1 MATPQQ
7 VVAGP
12 WELIPHLIRFFSAR
26 HLTAYLVG
34 GYLRDRL
41 LSPIPSSESD
51 LRMAPDLDLAVDGDS
66 ESLARGLAASLAAS
80 FVPVSPSRG
89 VFSVI
94 SREAGKPGWPT
105 AWSIDLKGFSGDILE
120 DLARRDFTVDAMAL
134 RLDERSIDAWTTGD
148 WSDVVVDPFNGRQ
161 DLAGKRIRAVSPNV
175 FQDDPG
181 RLLRSVRL
189 VAQLSFRLDPDTATL
204 VRKDAHRLK
213 QASAERLRDEFLTIL
228 SLDGARGHLEVLDRL
243 DLLNRLIPELA
254 LTKGVDQPRVHYWDV
269 WGHTM
274 HCVEEAEMVT
284 KGHRNSPVYMF
295 VPWTPAS
302 EAHFSQE
309 AGDGHT
315 RGTMLKLAALFHDIA
330 KPQTKS
336 VEADGRTRFF
346 GHSELGALMAEDRL
360 TKLRMSSRSVALIA
374 QMVEHH
380 LRPNNMSKDVELP
393 TPRAVHRYF
402 RDLGDSAID
411 TVYLALADYLAT
423 NGPSL
428 SQEHWFSHARMM
440 EHILQSGAQQ
450 PVPKG
455 QDRLLNGHDLIEHL
469 GVEPGPLVG
478 ELLEKII
485 EAQSTG
491 EIQTREEAL
500 ALARESLPI
509 QRRRE

>member
-1 MATPQQ
+1 MATPQE
-7 VVAGP
+7 VLAGT
-12 WELIPHLIRFFSAR
+12 WELVPRLIEFFSAR
-26 HLTAYLVG
+26 QASAYLVG

-41 LSPIPSSESD
+41 LSRTASS
-51 LRMAPDLDLAVDGDS
+51 DLDLAVDGDS
-66 ESLARGLAASLAAS
+66 ESFARGLAASLAAN
-80 FVPVSPSRG
+80 FVPVNPSRG
-89 VFSVI
+89 VYRVTS
-94 SREAGKPGWPT
+94 SEPALTGKPARSP
-105 AWSIDLKGFSGDILE
+105 AWSIDLKGFSGDIRE

-134 RLDERSIDAWTTGD
+134 GLNDRLIDNWATDNWAEP
-148 WSDVVVDPFNGRQ
+148 VIDPFNGRG
-161 DLAGKRIRAVSPNV
+161 DLARKRIRAVSPDV
-175 FQDDPG
+175 FQEDPG

-189 VAQLSFRLDPDTATL
+189 VAQLGFRLEPETSTL
-204 VRKDAHRLK
+204 VRNNAHRVE
-213 QASAERLRDEFLTIL
+213 QTSGERLREELLTIL

-243 DLLNRLIPELA
+243 DLLCRVIPELA
-254 LTKGVDQPRVHYWDV
+254 PAKGVDQPRVHYWDV

-295 VPWTPAS
+295 VPWTPES
-302 EAHFSQE
+302 EAHFTQE

-336 VEADGRTRFF
+336 VESDGRTRFF
-346 GHSELGALMAEDRL
+346 GHSELGASMAQERL
-360 TKLRMSSRSVALIA
+360 AQLRMSSRSIALIST
-374 QMVEHH
+374 MVQHH
-380 LRPNNMSKDVELP
+380 LRPNNMSTGAELP

-402 RDLGDSAID
+402 RDLGEAAVD

-423 NGPSL
+423 NGPAL
-428 SQEHWFSHARMM
+428 SMEHWSSHARMM
-440 EHILQSGAQQ
+440 GHILESGAQQ
-450 PVPKG
+450 PVPTG
-455 QDRLLNGHDLIEHL
+455 QNRLLNGHDLIEHL

-491 EIQTREEAL
+491 EIHTQEEAL
-500 ALARESLPI
+500 ALARESLPT

>member
-1 MATPQQ
+1 MATPQE
-7 VVAGP
+7 VLAGP
-12 WELIPHLIRFFSAR
+12 WELIPRLIRFFSAR
-26 HLTAYLVG
+26 QASAYLVG

-41 LSPIPSSESD
+41 LSRIPSPDSGLD
-51 LRMAPDLDLAVDGDS
+51 MAPDLDLAVNGDS
-66 ESLARGLAASLAAS
+66 ESLARGLAASLSAS
-80 FVPVSPSRG
+80 FVPVNRARG
-89 VFSVI
+89 VFRVT
-94 SREAGKPGWPT
+94 SREMGNRGKP
-105 AWSIDLKGFSGDILE
+105 AWSVDLKGFSGEIGE

-134 RLDERSIDAWTTGD
+134 GLDDQLIDNWATDNWAEL
-148 WSDVVVDPFNGRQ
+148 VIDPFNGRG

-175 FQDDPG
+175 FEDDPG

-189 VAQLSFRLDPDTATL
+189 VAQLAFRLDPDTATL
-204 VRKDAHRLK
+204 IRKDSHRLE
-213 QASAERLRDEFLTIL
+213 QTSAERLRDEFLTIL
-228 SLDGARGHLEVLDRL
+228 SLDGARGYLEVLDRL
-243 DLLNRLIPELA
+243 DLLCRLIPELA

-295 VPWTPAS
+295 VPWTPDS
-302 EAHFSQE
+302 EAHFCQE

-330 KPQTKS
+330 KPQTKT

-346 GHSELGALMAEDRL
+346 GHSELGASMVADRL
-360 TKLRMSSRSVALIA
+360 TKLRMSSRPVALIA
-374 QMVEHH
+374 KMVEHH
-380 LRPNNMSKDVELP
+380 LRPNNMSPGVELP

-402 RDLGDSAID
+402 RDLGDAAVD
-411 TVYLALADYLAT
+411 TVYLAMADYLAT

-428 SQEHWFSHARMM
+428 SQEHWSSHAKMM
-440 EHILQSGAQQ
+440 GHILQSGAQQ
-450 PVPKG
+450 PVPTG
-455 QDRLLNGHDLIEHL
+455 RDRLLNGHDLIEHL

-491 EIQTREEAL
+491 EIHTREEAL

>member
-1 MATPQQ
+1 MATPQESL
-7 VVAGP
+7 AGP
-12 WELIPHLIRFFSAR
+12 WELVPRLIRFFSAR
-26 HLTAYLVG
+26 QTSAYLVG

-41 LSPIPSSESD
+41 LPRVPSPNLD
-51 LRMAPDLDLAVDGDS
+51 PDLDLIVDGDP
-66 ESLARGLAASLAAS
+66 ESLARGLAASLSAGFFA
-80 FVPVSPSRG
+80 VSPSRG
-89 VFSVI
+89 VFRVTA
-94 SREAGKPGWPT
+94 RETGERGKP
-105 AWSIDLKGFSGDILE
+105 AWSIDLKGFSGDVQE

-134 RLDERSIDAWTTGD
+134 RLDDRLTESWATDGWAGSVI
-148 WSDVVVDPFNGRQ
+148 DPFNGRQ
-161 DLAGKRIRAVSPNV
+161 DLAEKRIRAVSPSV

-189 VAQLSFRLDPDTATL
+189 VAQVGFRLDPDTATL
-204 VRKDAHRLK
+204 VRKDAHRLGLT
-213 QASAERLRDEFLTIL
+213 SAERSRDEFLTIL
-228 SLDGARGHLEVLDRL
+228 SLDGARAHLEVLDRL
-243 DLLNRLIPELA
+243 DLLCRLIPELA
-254 LTKGVDQPRVHYWDV
+254 PAKGVDQPRVHYWDV

-284 KGHRNSPVYMF
+284 KGHRNSPIYMF
-295 VPWTPAS
+295 VPWTPES

-309 AGDGHT
+309 TGDGHT

-346 GHSELGALMAEDRL
+346 GHSELGASMAEDRL
-360 TKLRMSSRSVALIA
+360 TKMRLNSRSVALVSK
-374 QMVEHH
+374 MVEHH

-393 TPRAVHRYF
+393 TPRAIHRYF
-402 RDLGDSAID
+402 RDLGEAAMD

-428 SQEHWFSHARMM
+428 SQEHWSGHARMM

-450 PVPKG
+450 PVPMG

-478 ELLEKII
+478 ELLKKII

-500 ALARESLPI
+500 ALARESLPT